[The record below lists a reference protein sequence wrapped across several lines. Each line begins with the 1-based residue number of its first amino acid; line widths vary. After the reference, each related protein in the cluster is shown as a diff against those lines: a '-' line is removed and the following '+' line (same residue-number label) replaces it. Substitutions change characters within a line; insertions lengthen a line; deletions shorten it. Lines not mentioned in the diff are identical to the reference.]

1 MHCMIS
7 YAGQRLYGYRM
18 TGNRKG
24 KAGCG
29 CLLFVVIVCIV
40 LAALL
45 VHPLSLRVLTG
56 LLVYQDKI
64 VPSDALLVPRFL
76 EDKNGESYQEAF
88 REFWAGNGRMIYVED
103 DQILGMSVKDLVA
116 RMAKARGIKEDVVKG
131 LPLGAEDRALVS
143 KLKERLAQLGVKKAV
158 ILVPEYASRRFH
170 LLYGSEEASDRVVIL
185 VKPVS
190 VSYFKREK
198 WWANEFSR
206 TALQRELYDLGSYYF
221 SRFKYGQK
229 DGETGRK

>member
-1 MHCMIS
+1 
-7 YAGQRLYGYRM
+7 M

-29 CLLFVVIVCIV
+29 CLLFVVIVCMV

-45 VHPLSLRVLTG
+45 VHPFSLRVLTG
-56 LLVYQDKI
+56 LLIYQDKI

-76 EDKNGESYQEAF
+76 EDKNGELYQEAF
-88 REFWAGNGRMIYVED
+88 REFWAGNGRMIYVQD
-103 DQILGMSVKDLVA
+103 DQVLGMSVKEIVA
-116 RMAKARGIKEDVVKG
+116 KMAKQRGIKEDVVKKLDIG
-131 LPLGAEDRALVS
+131 SEDKAAVS
-143 KLKERLAQLGVKKAV
+143 KLTEELEQVGVKKA
-158 ILVPEYASRRFH
+158 ILLVPEYASKRFH
-170 LLYGSEEASDRVVIL
+170 LLYGSEGANEKVIFL
-185 VKPVS
+185 VKPVT

-206 TALQRELYDLGSYYF
+206 GAMQRELYTLGSFYF

-229 DGETGRK
+229 SEETGKK

>member
-1 MHCMIS
+1 MIS

-29 CLLFVVIVCIV
+29 CLLFVVIVCMV
-40 LAALL
+40 LVALL
-45 VHPLSLRVLTG
+45 IHPFSLRVLTG

-64 VPSDALLVPRFL
+64 VPSDALLVPRFF
-76 EDKNGESYQEAF
+76 EDKNGEVYQEAF
-88 REFWAGNGRMIYVED
+88 REFWAGNGKMIYVED
-103 DQILGMSVKDLVA
+103 DQVLGMSVKEIVA
-116 RMAKARGIKEDVVKG
+116 RMAKQRGIKEDVVKG
-131 LPLGAEDRALVS
+131 LELRSEDGALVS
-143 KLKERLAQLGVKKAV
+143 KLKERLAQLGVKKVV

-170 LLYGSEEASDRVVIL
+170 LMYGSEEANDKVVFL

-206 TALQRELYDLGSYYF
+206 TALQRELYGLGSFYF
-221 SRFKYGQK
+221 SRFKYGAK
-229 DGETGRK
+229 SEDTGNK